1 MHSFLPFRH
10 SRLRVYMPLFAALL
24 LFLAPGSGAA
34 DPAPATPTPEAS
46 TTTPSVVQE
55 ALQAVVEQTAPET
68 PAAPVV
74 QTASALPAVSGEP
87 ASASAKEGI
96 SVPLQAAWLLDPKG
110 THTLTDVLT
119 PNAQKEF
126 KPYEPE
132 SLPHQA
138 GTIWMRLELE
148 GEAPTFPLVLDL
160 NTRIAGQLP
169 GIPQVWLARSGES
182 NGTPVRPTSDGLYS
196 LPNPL
201 PDQTSIYLRVNGIPA
216 PGFVPMLRNAASLTL
231 VDELGVQPQLVLLA
245 VLLFLCL
252 LRGVTERREW
262 RMWAALYIAAVWV
275 QAFWGLPT
283 TPAGEVSRWDMPGLL
298 APGVAL
304 LILPHVG
311 RHMLRTRH
319 HAPFIDMQFILLA
332 LCGIAISVAP
342 LIPGYT
348 WTLQFLPLWPLFML
362 LLLPG
367 TLAACVRRL
376 PGAKRFLLICILPPL
391 GMLALFP
398 LSRLLPESLISL
410 LPHALDGF
418 MTPGVVSLIPLTG
431 LALSALFAALSPS
444 PRPLPA
450 PNRSTRDAK
459 TGRAG
464 TAALELG
471 GASRAPEA
479 SFDRLPSLS
488 VEPEG
493 LEIADFPSKKPAARV
508 QTESVQPAE
517 ALRPASRTPE
527 KRPYP
532 QALQAPLSAGMVEE
546 SLRAPLDALLRT
558 ISAVD
563 QSQLSAEARRRT
575 DALGVAGR
583 NLATAIGNMGR
594 GVPSSRDLDRK
605 ERFDLNQ
612 LLLETHE
619 AVSSLAESKN
629 LGLSW
634 FTAPHLPRYYEGRRA
649 QLANVLALLVESAV
663 LATDRGMVQIRAQ
676 RLPESTDP
684 GHLLFT
690 VSDTGSGMPPLER
703 STLALVRTWELV
715 GPDGELV
722 SLESGPKGTT
732 ISFSMRLTAR
742 IEQQPAP
749 AAPEPDKETLSR
761 LPASSLRIIVASSV
775 PANRQMLSFYL
786 DELPHEIIEA
796 RSAEEAQILYRR
808 TPGALIIFDDDM
820 PEESIADAVAGIRI
834 FEGEHNFPLASIL
847 ALVNNN
853 EQIDAL
859 RRAGCTHF
867 LKKPITRKELRV
879 LTLRLAP
886 VSRRFKDA
894 DDASPKTAPKPQPAP
909 LPKAPPR
916 LSPDIPDLPELS
928 SPLEPPVSAP
938 RKNEAPETAPAKKGI
953 FASLF
958 SPFRKQ
964 DKPAAP
970 ETPSVATQIDEPVMT
985 LTEKAPEKSIKL
997 SSVGEPMPISKSP
1010 SSGEAPVHKPRPER
1024 PNPLEERAKHM
1035 PARSSAPANTAE
1047 WVGEPMPITKK
1058 KESDPEPA
1066 KQVDAP
1072 LEMPSP
1078 GSEAAPSP
1086 VSEPQD
1092 SSSVARNTAEPL
1104 LDTDEWVGE
1113 PMPIIAPLTLSSQPS
1128 TPDVSPLTLEPER
1141 KEPSRKR
1148 DNAPLTLASTAEEP
1162 LTLTAQADKADEPL
1176 MLGAPLADKKS
1187 PRLNDAL
1194 MLDEPLNNE
1203 PELQLTGL
1211 ELEPQTEVINLTE
1224 PVRKPSPASPI
1235 EKDSIPDLFGDA
1247 RPAPPA
1253 EPRSLLDE
1261 AACLDPCEQGSR
1273 PAQLGNE
1280 LAIDEIVELG
1290 VPMVPAAQPAAEEN
1304 VAVPTP
1310 QEEAAAP
1317 VLPVEAEA
1325 PVRMQDASA
1334 DTQATEQVQPLPEG
1348 QGELLQ
1354 DEEQDSEA
1362 SDEAIRSLLA
1372 ELDAALQRAVQGDQ
1386 SGDAQMVCEAAAHIG
1401 RLAETYDLRVLD
1413 DPARCLEEVACSGNT
1428 SEITQLMPDLVSA
1441 INRNRASFEEERDA

>member
-1 MHSFLPFRH
+1 
-10 SRLRVYMPLFAALL
+10 MPLFAALL
-24 LFLAPGSGAA
+24 LFLIPGTGGA
-34 DPAPATPTPEAS
+34 DPAPASPTPEVS
-46 TTTPSVVQE
+46 TATPSVVQE
-55 ALQAVVEQTAPET
+55 ALQAVAEQTAPET
-68 PAAPVV
+68 PASPVV
-74 QTASALPAVSGEP
+74 QTASALPAVSGEA
-87 ASASAKEGI
+87 ASALDKEGA
-96 SVPLQAAWLLDPKG
+96 SAPLQAAWLLDPKG
-110 THTLTDVLT
+110 THTLTDVLS
-119 PNAQKEF
+119 PDAQKEF

-138 GTIWMRLELE
+138 GTIWIRLDLE
-148 GEAPTFPLVLDL
+148 GKAPAFPLVLDL
-160 NTRIAGQLP
+160 NTRIASQLP
-169 GIPQVWLARSGES
+169 GIPQVWLARPGES
-182 NGTPVRPTSDGLYS
+182 NGTPVRPTSEGLYS

-201 PDQTSIYLRVNGIPA
+201 PDQTSIYIRVNGIPA
-216 PGFVPMLRNAASLTL
+216 PGFAPTLRNAASLTL
-231 VDELGVQPQLVLLA
+231 VDELGTQPQLVALA

-252 LRGVTERREW
+252 LRGVAERREW

-319 HAPFIDMQFILLA
+319 HAPFIDMQFVLLA
-332 LCGIAISVAP
+332 LFGIALSAAP

-367 TLAACVRRL
+367 TLAACIRKL

-398 LSRLLPESLISL
+398 LSRLLPEPIISL
-410 LPHALDGF
+410 LPRALESF

-431 LALSALFAALSPS
+431 LALSALLAALCPS
-444 PRPLPA
+444 PKPLPA
-450 PNRSTRDAK
+450 PNRSTRDAQN
-459 TGRAG
+459 GRAG

-471 GASRAPEA
+471 GASKVSET
-479 SFDRLPSLS
+479 SFDRLPPLS
-488 VEPEG
+488 AEPEG
-493 LEIADFPSKKPAARV
+493 LELADFPKRKPAAANVRP
-508 QTESVQPAE
+508 EPARAAE
-517 ALRPASRTPE
+517 ASRPTSRTPE
-527 KRPYP
+527 KSPYP
-532 QALQAPLSAGMVEE
+532 QALQTPLSAGMVEE
-546 SLRAPLDALLRT
+546 SLRAPLDALLRA

-594 GVPSSRDLDRK
+594 GVSHAQDFDRK

-634 FTAPHLPRYYEGRRA
+634 FIAPYLPRCYEGRRA

-732 ISFSMRLTAR
+732 VSFSMRLAAHV
-742 IEQQPAP
+742 EQQPVP

-775 PANRQMLSFYL
+775 PANRQMLSYYL

-796 RSAEEAQILYRR
+796 RSAGEAKALYRR

-820 PEESIADAVAGIRI
+820 PEESIAEAVASIRI

-847 ALVNNN
+847 ALAGSD

-867 LKKPITRKELRV
+867 LKKPITRKDLRV

-886 VSRRFKDA
+886 VSRRFKDTGG
-894 DDASPKTAPKPQPAP
+894 ASQKPAPKPQAAAP
-909 LPKAPPR
+909 KSPPR
-916 LSPDIPDLPELS
+916 VSPDIPNLPEFPEPAKPLPALS
-928 SPLEPPVSAP
+928 TDGNSHAAEP
-938 RKNEAPETAPAKKGI
+938 APAKKGL

-958 SPFRKQ
+958 APFRKQ
-964 DKPAAP
+964 AKPAAP
-970 ETPSVATQIDEPVMT
+970 ETPAVAAPVDEPVMT
-985 LTEKAPEKSIKL
+985 LTEKAPEKPIKL
-997 SSVGEPMPISKSP
+997 SSVGEPMPISKAP
-1010 SSGEAPVHKPRPER
+1010 SEEAPAPKTRPER

-1035 PARSSAPANTAE
+1035 PAQPSAPKDAAE
-1047 WVGEPMPITKK
+1047 WVGEPMPIIKK
-1058 KESDPEPA
+1058 KDGDQKTA
-1066 KQVDAP
+1066 LQVEAP
-1072 LEMPSP
+1072 LEMPTQEKEAEKRP
-1078 GSEAAPSP
+1078 DSEHDSVPRRSETPAPLNAMP
-1086 VSEPQD
+1086 
-1092 SSSVARNTAEPL
+1092 A
-1104 LDTDEWVGE
+1104 LDLDEWVGE
-1113 PMPIIAPLTLSSQPS
+1113 PTPITKPLTLSDPLTASGEA
-1128 TPDVSPLTLEPER
+1128 PLTLEP
-1141 KEPSRKR
+1141 KQAASPQKR
-1148 DNAPLTLASTAEEP
+1148 DSAPLTLDPADEEP
-1162 LTLTAQADKADEPL
+1162 LTLTAQADKEEPL
-1176 MLGAPLADKKS
+1176 MLGTPLPDGKPS
-1187 PRLNDAL
+1187 LSNDAL
-1194 MLDEPLNNE
+1194 MLDEPLGNRRKL
-1203 PELQLTGL
+1203 PLTGL
-1211 ELEPQTEVINLTE
+1211 ELEPQVINLTE
-1224 PVRKPSPASPI
+1224 PVRTPTPAQPA
-1235 EKDSIPDLFGDA
+1235 EKGIPDLFG
-1247 RPAPPA
+1247 APRTA
-1253 EPRSLLDE
+1253 QHSGPRSLLDE
-1261 AACLDPCEQGSR
+1261 AACLAPCEQGSR
-1273 PAQLGNE
+1273 PTANTGG
-1280 LAIDEIVELG
+1280 LAIDDIVELG
-1290 VPMVPAAQPAAEEN
+1290 APMNQAA
-1304 VAVPTP
+1304 
-1310 QEEAAAP
+1310 
-1317 VLPVEAEA
+1317 
-1325 PVRMQDASA
+1325 
-1334 DTQATEQVQPLPEG
+1334 QPLPEKSAALPEPQEAPLTPVLPAEDGETAAQEQPAATPETPG
-1348 QGELLQ
+1348 QEPALPAADGRKATPQ
-1354 DEEQDSEA
+1354 HAEQESEA
-1362 SDEAIRSLLA
+1362 SDEAIRTLLA
-1372 ELDAALQRAVQGDQ
+1372 ELDKALERAIQGEQ
-1386 SGDAQMVCEAAAHIG
+1386 SGNAQMVCEAAAHIG

-1413 DPARCLEEVACSGNT
+1413 DPARCLEEVACSGNMD
-1428 SEITQLMPDLVSA
+1428 EIVQLMPDLVSA
-1441 INRNRASFEEERDA
+1441 INRNRASFEEAERDG

>member
-1 MHSFLPFRH
+1 MHSFLPFKH

-24 LFLAPGSGAA
+24 LVLTPGMGAA
-34 DPAPATPTPEAS
+34 DPAPASPVPEVS
-46 TTTPSVVQE
+46 TATPSVVQE

-87 ASASAKEGI
+87 GSALAKEGA
-96 SVPLQAAWLLDPKG
+96 SVPLQAEWLLDPKG
-110 THTLTDVLT
+110 THTLTDVLS

-138 GTIWMRLELE
+138 GTIWMRLEVE
-148 GEAPTFPLVLDL
+148 GKAPAFPLVLDL

-169 GIPQVWLARSGES
+169 GIPQVWLVRPGES
-182 NGTPVRPTSDGLYS
+182 NGTPVRPSSDGLYS
-196 LPNPL
+196 LPSPL
-201 PDQTSIYLRVNGIPA
+201 PDQTGIYIRVNGIPA
-216 PGFVPMLRNAASLTL
+216 PGFAPMLRNAASLTL
-231 VDELGVQPQLVLLA
+231 VDELGTQPQLVLLA

-319 HAPFIDMQFILLA
+319 HAPFIDMQFVLLA
-332 LCGIAISVAP
+332 LFGIALSVAP

-367 TLAACVRRL
+367 TLAACARRL

-398 LSRLLPESLISL
+398 LSRLLSESLIGL

-431 LALSALFAALSPS
+431 LTLSALFAALSPS
-444 PRPLPA
+444 PKPLPA
-450 PNRSTRDAK
+450 PNRSTRDTK

-464 TAALELG
+464 VAALELG
-471 GASRAPEA
+471 GASKA
-479 SFDRLPSLS
+479 SETSFERLPSLS
-488 VEPEG
+488 AEPEG
-493 LEIADFPSKKPAARV
+493 LELANFPNKKPSSANVHSEPARA
-508 QTESVQPAE
+508 AE
-517 ALRPASRTPE
+517 ASRPTSRTPE

-546 SLRAPLDALLRT
+546 SLRAPLDALLRA

-594 GVPSSRDLDRK
+594 GVPLSQDFDRK

-634 FTAPHLPRYYEGRRA
+634 FTAPYLPRCYEGRRA

-742 IEQQPAP
+742 IEQQPIP

-761 LPASSLRIIVASSV
+761 LPASSLRIIVASNV
-775 PANRQMLSFYL
+775 AANRQMLCYYL
-786 DELPHEIIEA
+786 DELPH
-796 RSAEEAQILYRR
+796 
-808 TPGALIIFDDDM
+808 
-820 PEESIADAVAGIRI
+820 
-834 FEGEHNFPLASIL
+834 
-847 ALVNNN
+847 
-853 EQIDAL
+853 
-859 RRAGCTHF
+859 
-867 LKKPITRKELRV
+867 
-879 LTLRLAP
+879 
-886 VSRRFKDA
+886 
-894 DDASPKTAPKPQPAP
+894 
-909 LPKAPPR
+909 
-916 LSPDIPDLPELS
+916 
-928 SPLEPPVSAP
+928 
-938 RKNEAPETAPAKKGI
+938 
-953 FASLF
+953 
-958 SPFRKQ
+958 
-964 DKPAAP
+964 
-970 ETPSVATQIDEPVMT
+970 
-985 LTEKAPEKSIKL
+985 
-997 SSVGEPMPISKSP
+997 
-1010 SSGEAPVHKPRPER
+1010 
-1024 PNPLEERAKHM
+1024 
-1035 PARSSAPANTAE
+1035 
-1047 WVGEPMPITKK
+1047 
-1058 KESDPEPA
+1058 
-1066 KQVDAP
+1066 
-1072 LEMPSP
+1072 
-1078 GSEAAPSP
+1078 
-1086 VSEPQD
+1086 
-1092 SSSVARNTAEPL
+1092 
-1104 LDTDEWVGE
+1104 
-1113 PMPIIAPLTLSSQPS
+1113 
-1128 TPDVSPLTLEPER
+1128 
-1141 KEPSRKR
+1141 
-1148 DNAPLTLASTAEEP
+1148 
-1162 LTLTAQADKADEPL
+1162 
-1176 MLGAPLADKKS
+1176 
-1187 PRLNDAL
+1187 
-1194 MLDEPLNNE
+1194 
-1203 PELQLTGL
+1203 
-1211 ELEPQTEVINLTE
+1211 
-1224 PVRKPSPASPI
+1224 
-1235 EKDSIPDLFGDA
+1235 
-1247 RPAPPA
+1247 
-1253 EPRSLLDE
+1253 
-1261 AACLDPCEQGSR
+1261 
-1273 PAQLGNE
+1273 
-1280 LAIDEIVELG
+1280 
-1290 VPMVPAAQPAAEEN
+1290 
-1304 VAVPTP
+1304 
-1310 QEEAAAP
+1310 
-1317 VLPVEAEA
+1317 
-1325 PVRMQDASA
+1325 
-1334 DTQATEQVQPLPEG
+1334 
-1348 QGELLQ
+1348 
-1354 DEEQDSEA
+1354 
-1362 SDEAIRSLLA
+1362 
-1372 ELDAALQRAVQGDQ
+1372 
-1386 SGDAQMVCEAAAHIG
+1386 
-1401 RLAETYDLRVLD
+1401 
-1413 DPARCLEEVACSGNT
+1413 
-1428 SEITQLMPDLVSA
+1428 
-1441 INRNRASFEEERDA
+1441 